1 MYNNERVII
10 DTRKYDID
18 EMLFRYKQGK
28 IIFYEKKCAT
38 WKRREKVVQD
48 IIKALLRGIPF
59 PPVYASE
66 LQTGELLILD
76 KSDKLRFLL
85 EYLAYGDVLNDDK
98 NVDYDRYWERTI
110 LYSTA
115 MLYVID
121 YMNPRYMHMQV
132 GKFVEEWTAMQEQS
146 VWNVLYH
153 GDDINILKYMIK
165 EARHYRLT
173 KLNLQY
179 YLMHY
184 LMVDFVV
191 CGKIDRLSKKIT
203 KQGTD
208 SEGKTEKKIKLIY
221 CSSDRIGVKD
231 TYEKYLGDEIVIGK
245 NCDYVFH
252 YLNAYD
258 EMELD
263 KDRDFVY
270 DSESKL
276 TFGGQVNF
284 WLNKIMGYQ
293 VKAREIEKTEFIQVL
308 YRNEKVL
315 FEMRP
320 KNVGTGVTY
329 ITELIIAALACKEGD
344 LLIIE
349 NPEIHLHP
357 SGQSEL
363 VEFLAFLAQ
372 CGVQIIVET
381 HSDHIYNGIRKSI
394 RLDQID
400 SDKVNIYSFTQD
412 IKGCSIP
419 IKIPVNGDGKA
430 LNNAEGFFDQI
441 DKDLNVILE
450 W

>member
-1 MYNNERVII
+1 
-10 DTRKYDID
+10 
-18 EMLFRYKQGK
+18 
-28 IIFYEKKCAT
+28 
-38 WKRREKVVQD
+38 
-48 IIKALLRGIPF
+48 
-59 PPVYASE
+59 
-66 LQTGELLILD
+66 
-76 KSDKLRFLL
+76 
-85 EYLAYGDVLNDDK
+85 
-98 NVDYDRYWERTI
+98 
-110 LYSTA
+110 
-115 MLYVID
+115 MLYTALIAFIWYEGD
-121 YMNPRYMHMQV
+121 EEEKNLNTLLDLLNESETREEDETYQNPVDMMFQEL
-132 GKFVEEWTAMQEQS
+132 EERDPQHFAVRQ
-146 VWNVLYH
+146 YK
-153 GDDINILKYMIK
+153 KYKM
-165 EARHYRLT
+165 AA
-173 KLNLQY
+173 
-179 YLMHY
+179 
-184 LMVDFVV
+184 
-191 CGKIDRLSKKIT
+191 
-203 KQGTD
+203 
-208 SEGKTEKKIKLIY
+208 GKTAKSILIS
-221 CSSDRIGVKD
+221 CGARLAPIDIAELR
-231 TYEKYLGDEIVIGK
+231 EIMS
-245 NCDYVFH
+245 
-252 YLNAYD
+252 YD

-270 DSESKL
+270 DSKSKL

-412 IKGCSIP
+412 TKGCSIP

-441 DKDLNVILE
+441 DKDLNVILG

>member
-85 EYLAYGDVLNDDK
+85 EYLAHGDVLNDDK

-165 EARHYRLT
+165 EARHYRFT

-179 YLMHY
+179 YLVHY

-191 CGKIDRLSKKIT
+191 CDLSNEFEYERFDRFQLLEKTLNKLEYKSRKDLKNLSNEFNRIYFGIYQNLFFKNKNTEEKMKYLCFMYIYEKIYNKSD
-203 KQGTD
+203 
-208 SEGKTEKKIKLIY
+208 IY
-221 CSSDRIGVKD
+221 AVFNLKD
-231 TYEKYLGDEIVIGK
+231 TQ
-245 NCDYVFH
+245 N
-252 YLNAYD
+252 
-258 EMELD
+258 
-263 KDRDFVY
+263 R
-270 DSESKL
+270 
-276 TFGGQVNF
+276 
-284 WLNKIMGYQ
+284 
-293 VKAREIEKTEFIQVL
+293 
-308 YRNEKVL
+308 
-315 FEMRP
+315 
-320 KNVGTGVTY
+320 
-329 ITELIIAALACKEGD
+329 
-344 LLIIE
+344 IE
-349 NPEIHLHP
+349 NWDM
-357 SGQSEL
+357 S
-363 VEFLAFLAQ
+363 
-372 CGVQIIVET
+372 
-381 HSDHIYNGIRKSI
+381 YKSI
-394 RLDQID
+394 RDMVKFIE
-400 SDKVNIYSFTQD
+400 KGNRIYD
-412 IKGCSIP
+412 
-419 IKIPVNGDGKA
+419 
-430 LNNAEGFFDQI
+430 
-441 DKDLNVILE
+441 
-450 W
+450 